1 MMLNKKKRPIVIE
14 EEYEEVYE
22 EDEFRLDDYDGDNY
36 EFPYESA
43 MEP

>member
-1 MMLNKKKRPIVIE
+1 MLSKKKRPVVIE
-14 EEYEEVYE
+14 EEYE
-22 EDEFRLDDYDGDNY
+22 EDEFRLDDGDDY

>member
-1 MMLNKKKRPIVIE
+1 MLNKKKRLVVIE
-14 EEYEEVYE
+14 EEYEEAYE
-22 EDEFRLDDYDGDNY
+22 EDEFYLDDYDGDNY

>member
-1 MMLNKKKRPIVIE
+1 MLNKKKRPVVIE
-14 EEYEEVYE
+14 EEYEEAYE
-22 EDEFRLDDYDGDNY
+22 EDEFRLDDGDNY

>member
-1 MMLNKKKRPIVIE
+1 MLNKKKRPVVIE
-14 EEYEEVYE
+14 EEYEEAYE
-22 EDEFRLDDYDGDNY
+22 EDEFHLDNYDGDNY